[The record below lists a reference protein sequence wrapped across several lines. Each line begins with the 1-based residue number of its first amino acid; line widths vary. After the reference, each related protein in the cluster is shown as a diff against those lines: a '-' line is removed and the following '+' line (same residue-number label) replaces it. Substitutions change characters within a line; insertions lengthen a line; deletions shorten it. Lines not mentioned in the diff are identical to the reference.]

1 MEKLT
6 VKQLADLSG
15 ISVRTLHHYDK
26 IGLLKPGVRSE
37 SRYRYYG
44 SNEALRLQ
52 QILLYREIGLELSAI
67 RDILD
72 EPEFDVKTALENHK
86 RSLKRQRERLKTL
99 IRTVDHTILSLNE
112 KPKNMNYKTL
122 YEGFADNKQAAAY
135 TTEAERRWGKEVIE
149 RSHERLLALTKA
161 EWEELQAFGDQ
172 LNRQLAALV
181 HVSPGDP
188 EVQKLITLHYAYI
201 GKHFDV
207 TPEIYVQLG
216 RMYAED
222 ERFRAFYDK
231 YDVKLADFL
240 HAAIR
245 VFCKLST

>member
-44 SNEALRLQ
+44 SDEALRLQ
-52 QILLYREIGLELSAI
+52 QILLYREIGLELAAI

-72 EPEFDVKTALENHK
+72 EPGFDVKAALENHK
-86 RSLKRQRERLKTL
+86 RSLKRQQERLKTL
-99 IRTVDHTILSLNE
+99 IHTVDQTIFSLNE
-112 KPKNMNYKTL
+112 KSKKMNYRTL
-122 YEGFADNKQAAAY
+122 YEGFVSKEDAEAY
-135 TTEAERRWGKEVIE
+135 KNEAEKRWGKEVIE
-149 RSHERLLALTKA
+149 KSHERLLEMTKN

-172 LNRQLAALV
+172 LNRQLAALIDS
-181 HVSPGDP
+181 SPEDE
-188 EVQKLITLHYAYI
+188 EVQKLVTLHYAYI

-207 TPEIYVQLG
+207 TPEIYVQPG
-216 RMYAED
+216 KMYAED

-231 YDVKLADFL
+231 YDVRLADFL

-245 VFCKLST
+245 VFCK